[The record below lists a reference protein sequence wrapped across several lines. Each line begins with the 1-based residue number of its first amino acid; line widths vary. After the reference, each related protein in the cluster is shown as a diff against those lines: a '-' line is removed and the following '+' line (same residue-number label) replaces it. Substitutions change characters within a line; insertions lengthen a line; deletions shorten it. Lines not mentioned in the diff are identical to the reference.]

1 MLTKKITYTDYF
13 GEERTETFYFNLTKA
28 ELVDM
33 NYSISGG
40 YSEMLQ
46 RIVDEKNTVQIA
58 KIFKEL
64 ILKAYGERSDDGR
77 HFYKIDENGHSL
89 ANKFAQT
96 EAFSVLYME
105 LLSDEKVGAQ
115 FFRDILPSD
124 IRDAAIQQQ
133 TKQIANQ

>member
-33 NYSISGG
+33 NYSVNGG
-40 YSEMLQ
+40 FSEMLQ
-46 RIVDEKNTVQIA
+46 RIIAEKDSVQIA

-64 ILKAYGERSDDGR
+64 ILKAYGERSSDGR
-77 HFYKIDENGHSL
+77 HFYKIDDEGHSL

-96 EAFSVLYME
+96 EAFSELYME
-105 LLSDEKVGAQ
+105 LLSNEEVGAK

-124 IRDAAIQQQ
+124 IRDAAVQEQA
-133 TKQIANQ
+133 KQIGN